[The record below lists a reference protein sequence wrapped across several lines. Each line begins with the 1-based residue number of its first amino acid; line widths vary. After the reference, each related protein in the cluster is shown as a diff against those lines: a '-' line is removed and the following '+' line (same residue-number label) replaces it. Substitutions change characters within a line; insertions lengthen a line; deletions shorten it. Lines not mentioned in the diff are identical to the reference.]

1 MANGITRKPMLSAEN
16 LYPELFV
23 DFSSSENLKFIQ
35 EVLDSSP
42 LISAIVNQNRQII
55 ISNFRRHKIAQS
67 ISIEELIG
75 RRPGEV
81 LSCLNNKKNGDCGT
95 TENCQ
100 LCGINQTLKQSQ
112 LQNRMIT
119 GECRL
124 TSVENSLTNFH
135 DFKVTC
141 APVYFNGIMYTF
153 LNLADI
159 SNEKRNLALEN
170 VFFHDIMNRLGAFAG
185 IIEIIKRENRQESLH
200 EYIDLLETIGEMVIE
215 EIKFQRELKSAEN
228 HELILDIKEH
238 DSFEIIECVRKQ
250 IMFNPVM
257 NFRNLDT
264 SGCDQNFRIGT
275 DSTLLK
281 RILLNMAKNAA
292 EATPQK
298 GTITMYCVLQPGKV
312 LFSVHNP
319 GVIPP
324 EIRLQIF
331 QRSFSTKGM
340 GRGLGTYSMKLFGEN
355 YLNGKVYFTSD
366 EISGTTFTIELP
378 SGIKF
383 Q

>member
-1 MANGITRKPMLSAEN
+1 MANGITPGPMLSVEK
-16 LYPELFV
+16 LFPELYV
-23 DFSSSENLKFIQ
+23 DFSSFENIKFIQ
-35 EVLDSSP
+35 ELLDSSP

-55 ISNFRRHKIAQS
+55 ISNFQRHEISKNK
-67 ISIEELIG
+67 SIEELIG
-75 RRPGEV
+75 KRPGEV
-81 LSCLNNKKNGDCGT
+81 LSCLNSKKNGTCGT

-112 LQNRMIT
+112 LQNTMIT

-124 TSVENSLTNFH
+124 TSVENNLTNFH

-141 APVYFNGIMYTF
+141 APVYFNGVMYTF

-159 SNEKRNLALEN
+159 SNEKRKTALEN
-170 VFFHDIMNRLGAFAG
+170 IFFHDIMNRLGAFAG
-185 IIEIIKRENRQESLH
+185 LIEIIKRENQQESLD

-215 EIKFQRELKSAEN
+215 EINFQRELKSAEN
-228 HELILDIKEH
+228 HELILDLKDHYSFDII
-238 DSFEIIECVRKQ
+238 DSVKKQ
-250 IMFNPVM
+250 ILYNPVM
-257 NFRNLDT
+257 NSRNLDT
-264 SGCDQNFRIGT
+264 TGCSNNFKIKT

-298 GTITMYCVLQPGKV
+298 GTITMCCAQHPGKV
-312 LFSVHNP
+312 LFCIHNP

-324 EIRLQIF
+324 DIKLQIF
-331 QRSFSTKGM
+331 QRSFSTKGL

-355 YLNGKVYFTSD
+355 YLNGKVYFSSD

-378 SGIKF
+378 TGNEYT
-383 Q
+383 

>member
-1 MANGITRKPMLSAEN
+1 MANGITHGPVVSAEK
-16 LYPELFV
+16 LYPELYV
-23 DFSSSENLKFIQ
+23 DFNSAGNLKFIQ
-35 EVLDSSP
+35 ELLDSSP

-55 ISNFRRHKIAQS
+55 ISNFQKHEISKNK
-67 ISIEELIG
+67 SIEELIG
-75 RRPGEV
+75 KRPGEI
-81 LSCLNNKKNGDCGT
+81 LSCLNSKKNGTCGT

-112 LQNRMIT
+112 LQNRIIT

-124 TSVENSLTNFH
+124 TSVENNLANFH

-141 APVYFNGIMYTF
+141 APVYFNGVMYTF
-153 LNLADI
+153 LNLEDI

-170 VFFHDIMNRLGAFAG
+170 IFFHDIMNRLGAFAG
-185 IIEIIKRENRQESLH
+185 IIEVIKRENLQESLH
-200 EYIDLLETIGEMVIE
+200 EYIDLLEIIGEMVIE
-215 EIKFQRELKSAEN
+215 EIKFQQELKSAEN
-228 HELILDIKEH
+228 HELILDLKEH
-238 DSFEIIECVRKQ
+238 YSFDIIDSVRKQ
-250 IMFNPVM
+250 ILYNPVM
-257 NFRNLDT
+257 NSRNLDT
-264 SGCDQNFRIGT
+264 TGCSNNFKIKT

-281 RILLNMAKNAA
+281 RILLNMTKNAA

-298 GTITMYCVLQPGKV
+298 GTITLYCAQQPGKV

-319 GVIPP
+319 GVIPS
-324 EIRLQIF
+324 EVKLQIF
-331 QRSFSTKGM
+331 QRSFSTKGL

-378 SGIKF
+378 CGIECK
-383 Q
+383 